1 MYRPYAN
8 PGRDRRGF
16 VIVFAGSDVI
26 ILISSAVCEPAARHS
41 EQAGQGGA
49 GANSTPLRHQGG
61 DGGLYSLPILAG
73 ITFSRCFGAGGA
85 FSAVA
90 VAVSNGGLLWL
101 HLDTRQIWST
111 TVLN

>member
-8 PGRDRRGF
+8 PGGDRRGF

-73 ITFSRCFGAGGA
+73 ITFNRCFGAGVA
-85 FSAVA
+85 FFGCSR
-90 VAVSNGGLLWL
+90 SRL
-101 HLDTRQIWST
+101 
-111 TVLN
+111 